1 MDHPLIVF
9 GREDE
14 ECRALFVVSAL
25 YHCTEVLSNRPIRF
39 VEVDDVAVEIAVE
52 VLRFDTGLLVDVV
65 PRGVPGQGAGYAGG
79 ALFAAVVLEDVT
91 RIPVYL
97 AERHNVPQL
106 VLAQFPALH
115 RMTGTVLEH
124 LSAAQNPRAFAR
136 VLCERLG

>member
-1 MDHPLIVF
+1 SSRHAASASWAGKASTPGDEITLHRNRDAMPTRRGIMPRNSSCRNACRGQPCDRESMDHPLIVF

-65 PRGVPGQGAGYAGG
+65 PRGVP
-79 ALFAAVVLEDVT
+79 
-91 RIPVYL
+91 
-97 AERHNVPQL
+97 
-106 VLAQFPALH
+106 
-115 RMTGTVLEH
+115 
-124 LSAAQNPRAFAR
+124 
-136 VLCERLG
+136 